1 MLQDREQA
9 VRERAYA
16 LWERDGRPEGRS
28 ERRGRVSLALVKLLP
43 RGGRLKNP
51 GVLRTSMVYG
61 RSVYRASLV
70 YPTTKARSTAPK
82 AGKQEDPLSW

>member
-28 ERRGRVSLALVKLLP
+28 LAHWCQAEAEIGAKAEGASRINRKRVKSQRARAINGSLH
-43 RGGRLKNP
+43 
-51 GVLRTSMVYG
+51 
-61 RSVYRASLV
+61 
-70 YPTTKARSTAPK
+70 
-82 AGKQEDPLSW
+82 